1 MIKFRK
7 DLLIISVVTAL
18 LVGVWFGLSIYSSTG
33 RVETVDKNI
42 AKLIRLP
49 KYKIRKDLFVFLAK
63 KTKPVETGL
72 IYDVNVQPVNQ
83 AELKRQLRLS
93 NQEATSSAKVNRT
106 ATRSAAIE
114 SF

>member
-18 LVGVWFGLSIYSSTG
+18 LVGVWFGLSIYSNTN
-33 RVETVDKNI
+33 RVELVDKNM

-49 KYKIRKDLFVFLAK
+49 KYKIEKGLFVFLVK

-72 IYDVNVQPVNQ
+72 IYDANVQPITQ
-83 AELKRQLRLS
+83 AELRRRLES
-93 NQEATSSAKVNRT
+93 LNQQATVSAEINQD
-106 ATRSAAIE
+106 ATQSAAIE